1 MATRTVTELR
11 RVIRHALLAAC
22 FMAITLISPKASSAQ
37 AVELICLTTS
47 NELKSVHQASFGRL
61 SVISNELS
69 DAELAEVS
77 AGDLGDLTE
86 NIELGAFDVFLSQNE
101 AGMFTMDIAQNAF
114 DGAQGFFTTVQAVN
128 SAVSLNMIVN
138 IFLDQSAL

>member
-1 MATRTVTELR
+1 MVTELR
-11 RVIRHALLAAC
+11 RVIRHTLLASC

-37 AVELICLTTS
+37 TIELICLTTS
-47 NELKSVHQASFGRL
+47 NELKPAHQASFGRL
-61 SVISNELS
+61 AVISNELS

-86 NIELGAFDVFLSQNE
+86 NIELGAFDVFVSQNE
-101 AGMFTMDIAQNAF
+101 AGMFTMDIAQHAF